1 MSIPGSSLL
10 WPDLLNIS
18 HLINPKPPKKSYL
31 PTIYIFLPS
40 GSFPGKASASRKMAN
55 VSNVGG
61 MRMSNVEISTDARTN
76 STVKFP
82 MWSAKNSG
90 ATDLGY
96 CKLCG

>member
-1 MSIPGSSLL
+1 MPL
-10 WPDLLNIS
+10 
-18 HLINPKPPKKSYL
+18 KKVTRTKLYFL
-31 PTIYIFLPS
+31 LPS

-55 VSNVGG
+55 VSSEGG
-61 MRMSNVEISTDARTN
+61 MRMSKVEISTDARTN

-96 CKLCG
+96 CGWCG